1 VVQGT
6 IAANANKI
14 NSVTF
19 TPTNNPVVGG
29 TLKISVFG
37 DTGGVGS
44 GAILDFTGA
53 SWTNWNAGAFQL
65 VACSI
70 TVTNG
75 SNPSFNQYLTN
86 TLTAAANSHFTG
98 NGNLYEADYW
108 FRAVATTGT
117 NTTPVSAISYI
128 QSGGQTKHTS
138 LGAGQLPA
146 ALPATNLTTL
156 NSLVN
161 STQLYTNQ
169 TVSFALVVS
178 NLSAAYS
185 VTLDRF
191 VDTLP
196 AGFVYVPNSS
206 TFGGAP
212 ILEPTNAG
220 GVLTWSQGNTY
231 IVPAGARSDFVFQAI
246 VPGVASP
253 TYFTNSC
260 AGYVQNFQIGTT
272 LANNAPATE
281 TVRALIAPIAGS
293 VTNTTALEN
302 QTLTVSAP
310 GVLANTVEPNGF
322 TPSVISNSQPANGSA
337 TVNTDG
343 SYTYMPAPFFW
354 GWDSFTFTLTN
365 GNSRV
370 STGTNYVYVNP
381 VNQPPTL
388 NAIGNLNLVENWNLQ
403 TVALAGIT
411 AGPAN
416 ESSQTLTVSATSS
429 NPSLIPN
436 PTVNYSSPNS
446 TGSLTFTPVT
456 NKFGQ
461 ATITVIVHDN
471 GGTANGGVDSL
482 TNTFV
487 VTETGITNYWLANSN
502 LTVNVFDATGG
513 AGSGYSRTNYT
524 GVLSVLATAANP
536 FTIKLASF
544 NGGSPG
550 LAANFNYA
558 SNYTWTIATT
568 TRGVI
573 GFATNDFVV
582 DTSAFTN
589 DLAGGYF
596 TVALS
601 PDGNSVELVFVSN
614 YPPPTADPVP
624 LTRALNTSL
633 KISIANILTNYTAD
647 LNGDAR
653 VLMRADAGTNGSTIY
668 TNGGYIFYAPTNNLS
683 ESFIYV
689 VTDARAYRPG
699 DTVLMATNWIT
710 IAVTHAQGAPQSLS
724 TSGGGPVA
732 VKFAGV
738 PGYGYDVLRSTDLS
752 AWSVVFTT
760 NAPPNGIW
768 IYSDDN
774 PPQPSAF
781 YRTQQ
786 H

>member
-1 VVQGT
+1 
-6 IAANANKI
+6 
-14 NSVTF
+14 
-19 TPTNNPVVGG
+19 
-29 TLKISVFG
+29 
-37 DTGGVGS
+37 
-44 GAILDFTGA
+44 
-53 SWTNWNAGAFQL
+53 
-65 VACSI
+65 
-70 TVTNG
+70 
-75 SNPSFNQYLTN
+75 
-86 TLTAAANSHFTG
+86 
-98 NGNLYEADYW
+98 
-108 FRAVATTGT
+108 
-117 NTTPVSAISYI
+117 
-128 QSGGQTKHTS
+128 
-138 LGAGQLPA
+138 
-146 ALPATNLTTL
+146 
-156 NSLVN
+156 
-161 STQLYTNQ
+161 
-169 TVSFALVVS
+169 
-178 NLSAAYS
+178 
-185 VTLDRF
+185 
-191 VDTLP
+191 
-196 AGFVYVPNSS
+196 
-206 TFGGAP
+206 
-212 ILEPTNAG
+212 
-220 GVLTWSQGNTY
+220 
-231 IVPAGARSDFVFQAI
+231 
-246 VPGVASP
+246 
-253 TYFTNSC
+253 
-260 AGYVQNFQIGTT
+260 
-272 LANNAPATE
+272 
-281 TVRALIAPIAGS
+281 
-293 VTNTTALEN
+293 
-302 QTLTVSAP
+302 
-310 GVLANTVEPNGF
+310 
-322 TPSVISNSQPANGSA
+322 
-337 TVNTDG
+337 
-343 SYTYMPAPFFW
+343 
-354 GWDSFTFTLTN
+354 
-365 GNSRV
+365 V
-370 STGTNYVYVNP
+370 STGKSP
-381 VNQPPTL
+381 
-388 NAIGNLNLVENWNLQ
+388 
-403 TVALAGIT
+403 ALA
-411 AGPAN
+411 P
-416 ESSQTLTVSATSS
+416 
-429 NPSLIPN
+429 
-436 PTVNYSSPNS
+436 
-446 TGSLTFTPVT
+446 LTFTPVT
-456 NKFGQ
+456 NKFGP

-471 GGTANGGVDSL
+471 GGTANGGVDSV
-482 TNTFV
+482 TNTFL

-502 LTVNVFDATGG
+502 LTMNVFDANGG

-524 GVLSVLATAANP
+524 GVLSVLATATNP

-601 PDGNSVELVFVSN
+601 PDGNSVELVFISN
-614 YPPPTADPVP
+614 YPPPTTDPVP

-752 AWSVVFTT
+752 AWSLVFTT

-768 IYSDDN
+768 IYTDGN

-781 YRTQQ
+781 YRTRQ